1 MKEAQLHAF
10 FKPGEFRKSC
20 TLSVTGSL
28 EFDQGCLD
36 KTDDEKEDEKEK
48 PKNATLTID
57 GVLSRRE
64 SG

>member
-28 EFDQGCLD
+28 EFAQGCLD
-36 KTDDEKEDEKEK
+36 KKDDEEEEEEEK
-48 PKNATLTID
+48 PKNATLTIE

-64 SG
+64 